1 MLRNESSIS
10 SVWRAGTKSCNTPD
24 NGTAG
29 SPPAPGQQETWLAT
43 RYSPLSGVTAPEH
56 STWRLRT
63 AWPQGCDV
71 LRICWGCKVWVCE
84 ALPASS
90 THKAKTGLT
99 FSSSQRWEGRTRTC
113 WELSAASPGPQLRA
127 LTQGCCIS
135 HPSTLGTAYGFLLKD
150 TTEQRTCFVSLKL
163 IFSTKGDPF
172 SFFCFSFSG
181 ESFYHT
187 HIPFFCW
194 EELVSALGL
203 LFFNL
208 FPPCRC
214 SFTTINM

>member
-1 MLRNESSIS
+1 MISHQIFSSQ
-10 SVWRAGTKSCNTPD
+10 WCYCTWA
-24 NGTAG
+24 
-29 SPPAPGQQETWLAT
+29 QHLETQNCLAT
-43 RYSPLSGVTAPEH
+43 GLWCAEDLLRLQGV
-56 STWRLRT
+56 
-63 AWPQGCDV
+63 G
-71 LRICWGCKVWVCE
+71 VCE

-187 HIPFFCW
+187 HIPFLCW